1 MKKELTLKDIAGYAT
16 EKTVWQMMLN
26 LAECCGQGKFN
37 QISSESIIVTE
48 KGFLIKD
55 GGTSKASKAFF
66 APEMF
71 YGRGMEFPELSEVWS
86 IGALAFYAIT
96 GMAVFEGMGG
106 ETQTMDTEIPRISS
120 FHASRNL
127 CELVHKC
134 LSFNPN
140 DRPSIDE
147 IQLIAQKALS
157 TPSVPR
163 KRLASQT
170 GKSYKSSLVRFWP
183 EEMIPLILVV
193 MFQLFSGQLFAQK
206 FDKSAITNEMAS
218 LVMRCIDLRSPKN
231 LAKVSKEM
239 DRDMSWTMMDE
250 IAIDKEGECT
260 TKDIVDMFGIND
272 VGFSILKRHGGITNA
287 GGRFRDGR
295 DPRYKYSFIEITVK
309 QNATVSYQINGREGE
324 QVFAVVPFEKEAQF
338 VASIPKGDSFTD
350 NGVCYIRLKQG
361 IKKED
366 TFKLKLINK
375 SGKNM
380 AFVLINYNAR
390 NHE

>member
-1 MKKELTLKDIAGYAT
+1 
-16 EKTVWQMMLN
+16 
-26 LAECCGQGKFN
+26 
-37 QISSESIIVTE
+37 
-48 KGFLIKD
+48 
-55 GGTSKASKAFF
+55 
-66 APEMF
+66 
-71 YGRGMEFPELSEVWS
+71 
-86 IGALAFYAIT
+86 
-96 GMAVFEGMGG
+96 
-106 ETQTMDTEIPRISS
+106 
-120 FHASRNL
+120 
-127 CELVHKC
+127 
-134 LSFNPN
+134 
-140 DRPSIDE
+140 
-147 IQLIAQKALS
+147 
-157 TPSVPR
+157 
-163 KRLASQT
+163 
-170 GKSYKSSLVRFWP
+170 
-183 EEMIPLILVV
+183 
-193 MFQLFSGQLFAQK
+193 
-206 FDKSAITNEMAS
+206 
-218 LVMRCIDLRSPKN
+218 
-231 LAKVSKEM
+231 
-239 DRDMSWTMMDE
+239 
-250 IAIDKEGECT
+250 
-260 TKDIVDMFGIND
+260 MFGIND